1 MIDVKRRKVVLAR
14 GRSKA
19 GWEGEPNLGGWYTEK
34 EIKATVK
41 AIHDSMDWRVGFG
54 FITREITDFEKAFA
68 RYCGTKYAVSV
79 ATASIGLDMAMRCL
93 DLKPG
98 DEVICPAINF
108 KASHMAILGQGGK
121 TVLCDVNPRTFNIDV
136 ADAERRITR
145 RTRAILP
152 VHMNGLSAPMDE
164 LLAMARRRS
173 RPGRRIEVIG
183 DAARACGGGYRGG
196 KIGRKAWMTIFSFHT
211 MKLMTTLGEG
221 GMITTDD
228 PKLAR
233 RLGDMRQWGGGSG
246 WGSSYKLTKV
256 QAAVG
261 LVQLRRLDSMIA
273 RRVRLARLRSRMLE
287 GVPGLAL
294 PYEPPDCVHTFYLY
308 TLLLPRY
315 WAGKKRDE
323 VVRILRKKYGVGCII
338 ANPPVYQDNAFIRG
352 SIGRQRLPLAEE
364 LGARLFCPSLHP
376 LMTDAQNEYIAAAV
390 IEAIERVRGSRAS
403 R

>member
-1 MIDVKRRKVVLAR
+1 VIDAKRRKVVLAR

-121 TVLCDVNPRTFNIDV
+121 TILCDVDPRTFNIDV
-136 ADAERRITR
+136 ADAESRITR

-164 LLAMARRRS
+164 LRAMARRRS
-173 RPGRRIEVIG
+173 RPGRPVRVIG

-196 KIGRKAWMTIFSFHT
+196 KIGAKAWMTVFSFHT

-233 RLGDMRQWGGGSG
+233 RLCDMRQWGGGSG
-246 WGSSYKLTKV
+246 WGSSYKLT
-256 QAAVG
+256 
-261 LVQLRRLDSMIA
+261 
-273 RRVRLARLRSRMLE
+273 
-287 GVPGLAL
+287 
-294 PYEPPDCVHTFYLY
+294 
-308 TLLLPRY
+308 
-315 WAGKKRDE
+315 
-323 VVRILRKKYGVGCII
+323 
-338 ANPPVYQDNAFIRG
+338 
-352 SIGRQRLPLAEE
+352 
-364 LGARLFCPSLHP
+364 
-376 LMTDAQNEYIAAAV
+376 
-390 IEAIERVRGSRAS
+390 
-403 R
+403 